1 MKRDDLPESDPRR
14 SNQLQKVS
22 PILLT
27 LELLFALPRLA
38 LRIENFMIDKLPW
51 QFSPSIQT
59 PFLVMALQPLLQIGG
74 VADAT
79 TGISFAS
86 I

>member
-1 MKRDDLPESDPRR
+1 MKRDDLPESDSRP
-14 SNQLQKVS
+14 SNQLQNVS

-27 LELLFALPRLA
+27 LDLLFSLRRLA

-51 QFSPSIQT
+51 QFAPSIQT
-59 PFLVMALQPLLQIGG
+59 PSLVMPPQPFFQIGG
-74 VADAT
+74 VADVI